1 MWPTKRGIIFGFHWY
16 ETPVPMIARIALLT
30 FCAVFSLHLR
40 GELLVA
46 DGILRTV
53 GVDQSVVQLTVV
65 PEFSEAYSVQQ
76 RNGRFVLELPYH
88 AHYVLRAEGPGC
100 ATKEVVFNLN
110 LPVRLNGLAREFP
123 LEILMERMAEGATY
137 HYSGPVG
144 LVYFD
149 EAREDF
155 VYTTDHQRIYEHS
168 NVVMTIHTNEG
179 TPDDGAWAMGAVSPT
194 PTGDP
199 LAVRL
204 PQLALGRSSVVAGK
218 PTMAVADGTTRVGEA
233 TYQPAPP
240 AVKMDENGTEASDG
254 EATREGMQRPFEVQQ
269 DAPIVPEQNYN
280 TPIEHHAPVAHAP
293 AAAPTTT
300 SAKATETVP
309 YVVTSA
315 CQCGATERVQLPR
328 CIVTIHHVSSG
339 HGCAELRKAEHAYG
353 AVFYFHEGRSIT
365 AHHYQQLLDTRA
377 SR

>member
-1 MWPTKRGIIFGFHWY
+1 M
-16 ETPVPMIARIALLT
+16 VARIALLT

-40 GELLVA
+40 CELLVA

-53 GVDQSVVQLTVV
+53 GVDRSLVQLTVV
-65 PEFSEAYSVQQ
+65 PEFSEAYTVQQ
-76 RNGRFVLELPYH
+76 RNGRFELELPYH
-88 AHYVLRAEGPGC
+88 AHYVLRAESPGC

-110 LPVRLNGLAREFP
+110 LPVRLNGLEREFP

-204 PQLALGRSSVVAGK
+204 PQLALGRASVAAAK
-218 PTMAVADGTTRVGEA
+218 PTMTVADGTKRVGET

-240 AVKMDENGTEASDG
+240 AVKMDENRTEASDG

>member
-1 MWPTKRGIIFGFHWY
+1 M
-16 ETPVPMIARIALLT
+16 VARIALLT
-30 FCAVFSLHLR
+30 FCAVFSLHLH

-53 GVDQSVVQLTVV
+53 GVDRSVVQLTVV
-65 PEFSEAYSVQQ
+65 PEFSEAYTVQQ

-88 AHYVLRAEGPGC
+88 AHYVLRAESPGC

-110 LPVRLNGLAREFP
+110 LPVRLNGLEREFP
-123 LEILMERMAEGATY
+123 LEILMERMGEGATY
-137 HYSGPVG
+137 HYAGPVG

-168 NVVMTIHTNEG
+168 NVVMTIHASDG
-179 TPDDGAWAMGAVSPT
+179 TPDDGTWAMGTPSPT

-199 LAVRL
+199 LAARL
-204 PQLALGRSSVVAGK
+204 PHLALGRSSVVAAK
-218 PTMAVADGTTRVGEA
+218 PTMAVAEGTKRVGEA
-233 TYQPAPP
+233 SYQPAPP
-240 AVKMDENGTEASDG
+240 AVMMDEYGTEASDG
-254 EATREGMQRPFEVQQ
+254 EATHEGMQRPFEVQQ
-269 DAPIVPEQNYN
+269 EAPILPAEVHN
-280 TPIEHHAPVAHAP
+280 TGAEHHAPVAHAT
-293 AAAPTTT
+293 AAATTTT
-300 SAKATETVP
+300 SVKTAETGTH
-309 YVVTSA
+309 VVSST

-365 AHHYQQLLDTRA
+365 AHHYQQLLETRA

>member
-1 MWPTKRGIIFGFHWY
+1 MWPTKRGIIFGMHRY
-16 ETPVPMIARIALLT
+16 ETPVPMVARIALLT
-30 FCAVFSLHLR
+30 FCAVFSLHLH

-53 GVDQSVVQLTVV
+53 GVDRSVVQLTVV
-65 PEFSEAYSVQQ
+65 PEFSEAYTVQQ

-88 AHYVLRAEGPGC
+88 AHYVLRAESPGC

-110 LPVRLNGLAREFP
+110 LPVRLNGLEREFP

-137 HYSGPVG
+137 HYAGPVG

-155 VYTTDHQRIYEHS
+155 VYTTDHQRIYEHR
-168 NVVMTIHTNEG
+168 NLVMTIHTNEG

-204 PQLALGRSSVVAGK
+204 PQLALGRSSVVAAK
-218 PTMAVADGTTRVGEA
+218 PTMAVADGMKRVGEA
-233 TYQPAPP
+233 SYQPAPP
-240 AVKMDENGTEASDG
+240 VVKMDEGTTEASDS
-254 EATREGMQRPFEVQQ
+254 EATSAGEQPQFES
-269 DAPIVPEQNYN
+269 EQV
-280 TPIEHHAPVAHAP
+280 TPIIPVEVSNTRMEHHASVAYAP
-293 AAAPTTT
+293 AAAPAAT
-300 SAKATETVP
+300 SVKTAETGTH
-309 YVVTSA
+309 VVTST

-365 AHHYQQLLDTRA
+365 AHHYQQLLETRA